1 MSSPRKPGRTA
12 AGPVLAKK
20 DYEALAAF
28 RYMLRKF
35 LHFSEAAAE
44 QEGLTAQHHQALLAI
59 QGFPGRDVVTV
70 GELAER
76 LQLKHHS
83 VVGLADRL
91 VERGL
96 VKRRASQEDRR
107 IVHLSLTARGLAIL
121 ERLALAHQ
129 QELRKLTPQLKVQL
143 RILSGSLPRKS
154 G

>member
-1 MSSPRKPGRTA
+1 MSSPRKPGG
-12 AGPVLAKK
+12 AGAGGGLAKK

-35 LHFSEAAAE
+35 LHFSESAAE

-59 QGFPGRDVVTV
+59 QGFPCRDVVTV

-96 VKRRASQEDRR
+96 VKRQSSEEDRR
-107 IVHLSLTARGLAIL
+107 IVHLRLTARGLTIL

-129 QELRKLTPQLKVQL
+129 QELRKLIPGMRIQL
-143 RILSGSLPRKS
+143 RLLSGKIRTKT

>member
-1 MSSPRKPGRTA
+1 MSSSRKPGG
-12 AGPVLAKK
+12 AGGLAKK

-28 RYMLRKF
+28 RYMLRRF
-35 LHFSEAAAE
+35 LRFSESEAGR
-44 QEGLTAQHHQALLAI
+44 EGMTAKHHQALLAI

-96 VKRRASQEDRR
+96 VKRRASKEDRR
-107 IVHLSLTARGLAIL
+107 VVHLSLTARGLTIL
-121 ERLALAHQ
+121 ERLARVHQ
-129 QELRKLTPQLKVQL
+129 QELRRLTPQFKAQL
-143 RILSGSLPRKS
+143 RILSRNLHRKS